1 MPSYFFKAI
10 TLAGALALPHTVSAD
25 WQLTPASS
33 VSYVS
38 IKNNSI
44 AEHNTFSEVS
54 GGLSDNGALA
64 VSIDLASVETR
75 VDIRNQRMREV
86 FFEIADYPKATV
98 TAQLDAQELAQLAS
112 GAPLEATKTVTVSL
126 HGVTA
131 EAEAH
136 VRATAV
142 GDTVWVSTL
151 QAILLSAAD
160 FGLDGGVSALQ
171 ALAGLNAIASVV
183 PVSVDLRLQQR

>member
-10 TLAGALALPHTVSAD
+10 TLAGALALPHTVCAD

-44 AEHNTFSEVS
+44 AEHNTFSGVS

-64 VSIDLASVETR
+64 VTIDLASVETR

-151 QAILLSAAD
+151 QPILLSAAD